1 MSKKIFSGVQPS
13 GNLHLGNYLGAIKNF
28 VNLQNEK
35 NNQCVY
41 CVVDLHAI
49 TVKQNPQELKDSI
62 RETTAA
68 FLASGLDYKRSII
81 FNQSSVPAHSEGS
94 WILSCIAKMG
104 WLNRMTQFKEKAG
117 KDKEKASVGL
127 YIYPILMASDIL
139 LYDSTHVPVGEDQ
152 KQHLELTRDIAQKFN
167 IEFNCPNF
175 FTAPEPLIQK
185 TFARIMS
192 LKDGKKKMSKSDPS
206 DLSRVNLNDS
216 KDVIINKIKKAKT
229 DDKSMPQDNKNLNQR
244 PEVENLLGIYSSLA
258 DQKLE
263 KTINEFSGKN
273 FSEFK
278 TKLSEMV
285 VEKISPISTEINKLQ
300 EDKEFIDKILRDG
313 SEKANEIASKKIREL
328 KKIVGF

>member
-1 MSKKIFSGVQPS
+1 MHTLS
-13 GNLHLGNYLGAIKNF
+13 LHDAL
-28 VNLQNEK
+28 
-35 NNQCVY
+35 
-41 CVVDLHAI
+41 
-49 TVKQNPQELKDSI
+49 
-62 RETTAA
+62 
-68 FLASGLDYKRSII
+68 
-81 FNQSSVPAHSEGS
+81 
-94 WILSCIAKMG
+94 
-104 WLNRMTQFKEKAG
+104 
-117 KDKEKASVGL
+117 
-127 YIYPILMASDIL
+127 PIS
-139 LYDSTHVPVGEDQ
+139 VGEDQ

-300 EDKEFIDKILRDG
+300 EDKEFIDRY
-313 SEKANEIASKKIREL
+313 
-328 KKIVGF
+328 